1 MRAASPDRPHEM
13 SVDSTPDQT
22 TGDGSNTEALPTRK
36 RATLVDHSI
45 RYGFLGLLLGLI
57 VFFSIFASGFAGP
70 RSAVFIF
77 QSVAITGILA
87 LGVTC
92 TLVVGGFDLS
102 IGSVATS
109 SMMLAAYMMVIFE
122 QSAFVTIVACLA
134 MGAFIGL
141 INGLLIVKTR
151 VPDLLATLGMMFLLV
166 GLQRIPTEGRSIAT
180 GMTLPDGST
189 AEGTFS
195 PFFLAMGRHRIDL
208 VLEDLIPVSVI
219 FLIVIG
225 ILVWIFLEMTRH
237 GRLMYAIG
245 SNERAASLTGTNV
258 NNYKI
263 MAYMISGTL
272 ASVGG
277 MLLAA
282 RLGRGDIASGTNLL
296 LDAVAAALIG
306 FAVLGAAKPNAFGT
320 AMGALFVGILLQ
332 GLTMMNAPYYTQDFI
347 KGFVLV
353 IALVFTFS
361 LSARKAGSH

>member
-1 MRAASPDRPHEM
+1 MSADLDTTNPVNRGPEMRG
-13 SVDSTPDQT
+13 T
-22 TGDGSNTEALPTRK
+22 
-36 RATLVDHSI
+36 ATIDLAI
-45 RYGFLGLLLGLI
+45 RYGFLALLVGLVI
-57 VFFSIFASGFAGP
+57 FFSIFADGFAGP

-109 SMMLAAYMMVIFE
+109 AMMLAAYVMVVME
-122 QSAFVTIVACLA
+122 QPALVAIVACLV
-134 MGAFIGL
+134 MGALIGF
-141 INGLLIVKTR
+141 INGVLIVRFK

-166 GLQRIPTEGRSIAT
+166 GLQRIPTEGRSIST
-180 GMTLPDGST
+180 GMTMPSGET
-189 AEGTFS
+189 ANGTFS
-195 PFFLAMGRHRIDL
+195 PFFLSMGRHRFDFI
-208 VLEDLIPVSVI
+208 LENLIPISVV

-225 ILVWIFLEMTRH
+225 ILVWTFLELTRH

-258 NNYKI
+258 NRYKVY
-263 MAYMISGTL
+263 AYMISGVL

-277 MLLAA
+277 ILLAA

-347 KGFVLV
+347 KGAVLV
-353 IALVFTFS
+353 VALVFTFS
-361 LSARKAGSH
+361 LSSRRAGGH